1 MTLVVLVFSLALHA
15 LTFFVLV
22 RFYSHVQNVKEESRQ
37 LHGMREDLEE
47 ILRQYT
53 EEIKQENQ
61 ELKDSLHSYA
71 DQNAG
76 SAAAH
81 EAPAPVEKDPQPHAF
96 QKRAEEAVEHAGTK
110 EAEDS
115 FSPPPPPDEDQ
126 METSNQAKVL
136 SLSARGY
143 TRDEIAKELQI
154 GKGEVDLFLKFY
166 LELQ

>member
-22 RFYSHVQNVKEESRQ
+22 RFYSHIQNVKDERRQ

-61 ELKDSLHSYA
+61 ELKDSLHSSA
-71 DQNAG
+71 DQNAE

-81 EAPAPVEKDPQPHAF
+81 EAPAPVEKDSAPLHVPQ
-96 QKRAEEAVEHAGTK
+96 KGVEEAVKKAENH
-110 EAEDS
+110 EAEHR
-115 FSPPPPPDEDQ
+115 FSPPPAPGEDQ

-143 TRDEIAKELQI
+143 TRDEIAKELGI

-166 LELQ
+166 Q